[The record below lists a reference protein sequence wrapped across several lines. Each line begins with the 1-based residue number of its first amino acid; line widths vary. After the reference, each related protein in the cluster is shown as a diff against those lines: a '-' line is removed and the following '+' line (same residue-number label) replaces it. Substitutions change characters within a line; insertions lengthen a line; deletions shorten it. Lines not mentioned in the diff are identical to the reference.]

1 MYYFY
6 FISHTHMRAR
16 THTRA
21 RTRAHAHAHTKNQ
34 ELAYLIAD
42 GADDSFYIYSFVSAL
57 AAARA

>member
-1 MYYFY
+1 
-6 FISHTHMRAR
+6 MRARTR

-34 ELAYLIAD
+34 ELTYLIAD
-42 GADDSFYIYSFVSAL
+42 GADDAFYIYSFVSAL